1 MKNRIWIIV
10 FSAVFVLCI
19 LSWMYISNISL
30 SKRVVGIYQ
39 NGRLIEKI
47 DLNTV
52 SQEREITV
60 SGECGKNTILV
71 SHEYIKMKSAEC
83 PDKICVKHGELK
95 SLNNPIVC
103 LPNKIVIK
111 FEGEAENV
119 DAKTGA
125 VK

>member
-1 MKNRIWIIV
+1 
-10 FSAVFVLCI
+10 
-19 LSWMYISNISL
+19 
-30 SKRVVGIYQ
+30 
-39 NGRLIEKI
+39 
-47 DLNTV
+47 
-52 SQEREITV
+52 
-60 SGECGKNTILV
+60 
-71 SHEYIKMKSAEC
+71 MKSAEC

-119 DAKTGA
+119 DTKTGA